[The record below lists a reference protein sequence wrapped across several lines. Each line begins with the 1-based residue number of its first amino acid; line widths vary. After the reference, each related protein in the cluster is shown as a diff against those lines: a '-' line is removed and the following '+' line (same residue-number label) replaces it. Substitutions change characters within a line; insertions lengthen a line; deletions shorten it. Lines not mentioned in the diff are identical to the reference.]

1 MKLPLAISSLLALA
15 SAVAVPEV
23 AVRPH
28 IKAYGGFKVFRIA
41 VKNEVAKVT
50 DIVDRLGLETWK
62 APKAAG
68 ALADVVVPPEKLAD
82 FRAAVAGLDVTTM
95 HEDLAASIEDES
107 RFSTYAGMRSTPC
120 AICAGT
126 GLS

>member
-1 MKLPLAISSLLALA
+1 MKLSLAISSLLALA

-23 AVRPH
+23 AVRPQ
-28 IKAYGGFKVFRIA
+28 IKAYDGFKVFRIA
-41 VKNEVAKVT
+41 VKNEVAKVSG
-50 DIVDRLGLETWK
+50 IVDRLGLETWK

-95 HEDLAASIEDES
+95 HEDLAASIADES
-107 RFSTYAGMRSTPC
+107 RFSIYAGM
-120 AICAGT
+120 
-126 GLS
+126 